1 MANRSYNKTKNR
13 RNGRHCNTITSS
25 KSISYKKV
33 DKSTIDAN
41 ISTISNWVGNQDM
54 IHVQIHGQ
62 LKNRKFVQNV
72 CELLLE
78 NIIPTKL
85 RRNVDVDVWI
95 HNAVEDQAGG
105 YCWGDKRQVEI
116 EVARTSEGYRYTRE
130 ELLINLTHEL
140 IHAKQFITGELSPT
154 NMRWKKADYTKVP
167 YSQQPWEREA
177 YRWEKRL
184 YEKYFKKLGA

>member
-1 MANRSYNKTKNR
+1 
-13 RNGRHCNTITSS
+13 
-25 KSISYKKV
+25 
-33 DKSTIDAN
+33 
-41 ISTISNWVGNQDM
+41 M

-62 LKNRKFVQNV
+62 LKNRKFVENV

-95 HNAVEDQAGG
+95 LNALEEQAGG
-105 YCWGDKRQVEI
+105 YCWGDKRSIDI
-116 EVARTSEGYRYTRE
+116 EVARTSEGYRYSRE
-130 ELLINLTHEL
+130 ELLTNLTHEL
-140 IHAKQFITGELSPT
+140 IHAKQFITGELSPS

-167 YSQQPWEREA
+167 YSHQPWEREA
-177 YRWEKRL
+177 YRWETRL

>member
-184 YEKYFKKLGA
+184 YEKYFEKLNA

>member
-13 RNGRHCNTITSS
+13 RNGRYCNTITSS

-95 HNAVEDQAGG
+95 YNAVEEQAGG

-116 EVARTSEGYRYTRE
+116 EIARTSEGYRYTRE
-130 ELLINLTHEL
+130 ELLTNLTHEL
-140 IHAKQFITGELSPT
+140 IHAKQFIAGELSPT

>member
-13 RNGRHCNTITSS
+13 RNGRYCNTITSS

-95 HNAVEDQAGG
+95 YNAVEEQAGG

-116 EVARTSEGYRYTRE
+116 EISRTSEGYRYTRE
-130 ELLINLTHEL
+130 ELLTNLTHEL

>member
-1 MANRSYNKTKNR
+1 
-13 RNGRHCNTITSS
+13 
-25 KSISYKKV
+25 
-33 DKSTIDAN
+33 
-41 ISTISNWVGNQDM
+41 M

-95 HNAVEDQAGG
+95 YNAVEEQAGG

-116 EVARTSEGYRYTRE
+116 EIARTSEGYRYTRE
-130 ELLINLTHEL
+130 ELLTNLTHEL
-140 IHAKQFITGELSPT
+140 IHAKQFIAGELSPT

-177 YRWEKRL
+177 HRWEKRL

>member
-1 MANRSYNKTKNR
+1 
-13 RNGRHCNTITSS
+13 
-25 KSISYKKV
+25 
-33 DKSTIDAN
+33 
-41 ISTISNWVGNQDM
+41 M

-62 LKNRKFVQNV
+62 LKNRKFVENV

-95 HNAVEDQAGG
+95 HNAVEEQAGG

-116 EVARTSEGYRYTRE
+116 EIARTSEGYRYSRE
-130 ELLINLTHEL
+130 ELLTNLTHEL

-177 YRWEKRL
+177 YYWEKRL
-184 YEKYFKKLGA
+184 YEKYFEKLNA

>member
-13 RNGRHCNTITSS
+13 RNGRYCNTITSS

-85 RRNVDVDVWI
+85 RRNVNVDVWI
-95 HNAVEDQAGG
+95 YNAVEEQAGG

-116 EVARTSEGYRYTRE
+116 EIARTSEGYRYTRE
-130 ELLINLTHEL
+130 ELLTNLPHEL

>member
-13 RNGRHCNTITSS
+13 RNGRYCNTITSS

-95 HNAVEDQAGG
+95 YNAVEEQAGG

-116 EVARTSEGYRYTRE
+116 EIARTSEGYRYTRE
-130 ELLINLTHEL
+130 ELLTNLTHEL